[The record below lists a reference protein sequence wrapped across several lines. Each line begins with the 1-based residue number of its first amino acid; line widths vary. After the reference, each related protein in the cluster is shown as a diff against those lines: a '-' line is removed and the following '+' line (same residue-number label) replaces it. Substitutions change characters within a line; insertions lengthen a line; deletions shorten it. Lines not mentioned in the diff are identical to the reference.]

1 MFSKN
6 VKYLRKKYGITQ
18 EELASQLGYKSFVT
32 VSKWESGD
40 SRPQAEKLQRLA
52 TIFHVSV
59 DDLLN
64 KDLTSNSAYK
74 KEKSVEKE
82 GVEYYTDPKT
92 VEIANELK
100 DNPGLRLLFD
110 AGKDLPP
117 EDILKTLD
125 FIKHHL

>member
-18 EELASQLGYKSFVT
+18 EELASQLGYKCFVT

-40 SRPQAEKLQRLA
+40 SRPQAEKLQKLA

-74 KEKSVEKE
+74 NEKSVEKE

-92 VEIANELK
+92 VEIASELK